1 MKQTK
6 TATQLLDEA
15 STFDAALKATRW
27 ALLRR
32 IVREID
38 HGTVSASEARD
49 LADAL
54 RALDGV
60 ACPRC
65 AGSASPPSDHAMRQ
79 DVLKEFVAAASW
91 RPQPATP
98 PPRRVRSLHH
108 ARALAFLG
116 VKLDLS
122 LDLDVRCTSC
132 DAERTIPGKAER
144 VLTVDGATYAE
155 FDEPCERCGARRVR
169 LKVQVDDGCEAEH
182 EGRPPP
188 TRGRR

>member
-54 RALDGV
+54 RALDGLGL
-60 ACPRC
+60 PE
-65 AGSASPPSDHAMRQ
+65 MRR
-79 DVLKEFVAAASW
+79 LGIAA
-91 RPQPATP
+91 
-98 PPRRVRSLHH
+98 V
-108 ARALAFLG
+108 
-116 VKLDLS
+116 
-122 LDLDVRCTSC
+122 
-132 DAERTIPGKAER
+132 
-144 VLTVDGATYAE
+144 
-155 FDEPCERCGARRVR
+155 
-169 LKVQVDDGCEAEH
+169 
-182 EGRPPP
+182 
-188 TRGRR
+188 